1 LINKFYED
9 ANINKWQGHRLL
21 AVDEYVTQLDVSDVM
36 LLHFSKTQT
45 KMPCVRLSQLYDVKN
60 NITLDLQVDSY
71 STGEPQMALQ
81 QNNRGQNKVKYY

>member
-1 LINKFYED
+1 MKLSHQAFVELNDDLINKFYEV

-21 AVDEYVTQLDVSDVM
+21 AVDGSVTQLPVSDE
-36 LLHFSKTQT
+36 LLQHFGKAHSHN

-71 STGEPQMALQ
+71 SIG
-81 QNNRGQNKVKYY
+81 